1 MAKAAKT
8 LVVASSEV
16 HKRRVELLVPCL
28 KAAVARGVDVQATF
42 PDPEEAKPKKVQA
55 IADAAALLKQVGA
68 RVSFRE
74 ACPNLVVADSAT
86 VWYGGIA
93 PFAYLRADDQVLRF
107 ISGEVARELE
117 GWCRWTRK
125 RTKME
130 QGFELSCTLGFL
142 FGSRAMPLFRCCLN
156 RYSMDILP
164 EGIRGRLASFG
175 NVCEISKGETNLLLT
190 LF

>member
-1 MAKAAKT
+1 MCRRPFPIPRKQSRRRCKQSPMPPRC
-8 LVVASSEV
+8 SS
-16 HKRRVELLVPCL
+16 K
-28 KAAVARGVDVQATF
+28 F
-42 PDPEEAKPKKVQA
+42 
-55 IADAAALLKQVGA
+55 GA